1 MTDGPQDELQ
11 QRRAERE
18 RERHVDASPA
28 TDDLSD
34 ATGQAAAVARAR
46 ESFALSQPRSD
57 VPVPDDRPIEDEQ
70 ADNRS

>member
-1 MTDGPQDELQ
+1 MTNGPEDELQ
-11 QRRAERE
+11 PKRAERE
-18 RERHVDASPA
+18 RERHVDAQPA
-28 TDDLSD
+28 TDDPSD
-34 ATGQAAAVARAR
+34 PTGQAAAVDRAR